1 MFLDSYHCVLCV
13 ENVDEDLWHLF
24 FNCPFS
30 QACWIFLDIQW
41 DLSLD
46 FQTMILR
53 ARQRFNSVIFREVII
68 IAMWSIWNHR
78 NSLIFDGASLS
89 FGAWRTLFVD
99 GMKAVSLIA
108 KPLVRDRIIC
118 WLSSL
123 L

>member
-1 MFLDSYHCVLCV
+1 MKIYGISFLIAHSVKLV
-13 ENVDEDLWHLF
+13 GLF
-24 FNCPFS
+24 
-30 QACWIFLDIQW
+30 WDIQW

-68 IAMWSIWNHR
+68 IAMWSIWKHR

-89 FGAWRTLFVD
+89 FGAWRTIFVD
-99 GMKAVSLIA
+99 GMKAVSLRA
-108 KPLVRDRIIC
+108 KPLVKDRIIC